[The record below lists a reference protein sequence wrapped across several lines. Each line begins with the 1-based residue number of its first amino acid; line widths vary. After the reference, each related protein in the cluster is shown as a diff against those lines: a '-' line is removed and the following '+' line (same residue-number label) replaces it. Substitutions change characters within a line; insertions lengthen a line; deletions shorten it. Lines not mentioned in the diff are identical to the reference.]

1 MVLDAIDLKLLN
13 ALQRNGRAT
22 NPELSAIV
30 NLSPTACFHRVRQ
43 LQENGYIIGYT
54 AVLDP
59 AKLGSAMLVFVEI
72 VLDRTTPAVF
82 EEFANAVRKRTEI
95 MECHMVAGG
104 FDYLIKA
111 RVADMDSYR
120 RFLGETLTRLPGVRE
135 THTYAVIEEVKVEIA
150 FPLPGAGASKK
161 PEPSVADH
169 ERPRKRTGKRRT
181 GRGGR

>member
-1 MVLDAIDLKLLN
+1 MTLDAIDLKLLN

-22 NPELSAIV
+22 NPELSAAV

-43 LQENGYIIGYT
+43 LQENGYIVGYT

-59 AKLGSAMLVFVEI
+59 TKLGSSMLVFVEI

-135 THTYAVIEEVKVEIA
+135 THTYAVIEEVKVETAI
-150 FPLPGAGASKK
+150 PLPGAAALRNAGS
-161 PEPSVADH
+161 SGTGGN
-169 ERPRKRTGKRRT
+169 RKEGKRRAART
-181 GRGGR
+181 GR